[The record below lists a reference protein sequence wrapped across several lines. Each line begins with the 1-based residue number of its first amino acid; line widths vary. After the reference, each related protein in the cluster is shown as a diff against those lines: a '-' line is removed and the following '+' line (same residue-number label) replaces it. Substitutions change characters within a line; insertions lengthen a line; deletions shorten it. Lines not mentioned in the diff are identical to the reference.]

1 MRNYIVE
8 NGSITNLYY
17 FSETPVFNKVNT
29 STIIFK
35 FVKSQA
41 PKETKIVKYSSK
53 IKLNKDELK
62 RILLDK
68 NLFFKKKK
76 FRANE
81 KWLIF
86 KDTEIDDCN
95 KIIKFCKKKQETLLE
110 LENNNYKS
118 LKDVCHIANGL
129 VSGLD
134 KAFVLGK
141 EKLSILNA
149 NERLALKKVIKAFN
163 VQKYINN
170 EFEYYIFLN
179 DKNILNFE
187 KEYPNFFIH
196 LKEYKEK
203 LLDRYNYNKD
213 IKYWEWVFL
222 RNYKL
227 FNTPKDK
234 ISVPCK
240 QRVKSY
246 YDVKFSFT
254 EKELLPTQDV
264 TSIYLKDNIK
274 ESIYYVLAYLNS
286 ELIKKWIFINNNNRG
301 NILEFSEKPLNEIPF
316 RSIDWTNKKEVEIHN
331 KISQY
336 SEEIVKTKNFKYL
349 DKIENEI
356 KLLFK

>member
-1 MRNYIVE
+1 
-8 NGSITNLYY
+8 
-17 FSETPVFNKVNT
+17 
-29 STIIFK
+29 
-35 FVKSQA
+35 
-41 PKETKIVKYSSK
+41 
-53 IKLNKDELK
+53 LNKDELK
-62 RILLDK
+62 KILLDK

-76 FRANE
+76 FKQNE

-86 KDTEIDDCN
+86 KDSEIDDCN

-134 KAFVLGK
+134 KAFILGK
-141 EKLSILNA
+141 EKLLIINDK
-149 NERLALKKVIKAFN
+149 ERLALKKIIKAFN
-163 VQKYINN
+163 LRKYINN
-170 EFEYYIFLN
+170 GFEYYIFLN
-179 DKNILNFE
+179 DKNISNFE
-187 KEYPNFFIH
+187 KEYPNFFSH

-203 LLDRYNYNKD
+203 LLGRYNYDKD

-222 RNYKL
+222 RNFKL
-227 FNTPKDK
+227 FNTPKNK

-240 QRVKSY
+240 HRVKSY
-246 YDVKFSFT
+246 DDIKFSFT

-264 TSIYLKDNIK
+264 TSVYLKDNIN
-274 ESIYYVLAYLNS
+274 ESIYYLLAYLNS

-316 RSIDWTNKKEVEIHN
+316 RSIDWTNKNEVEIHN
-331 KISQY
+331 KISKY
-336 SEEIVKTKNFKYL
+336 TEEIVKTKNFKNL
-349 DKIENEI
+349 NKIENEI